1 MAGSALYVAAALVIV
16 MAGLLP
22 LGPGWVRWTGPDLL
36 LALTFA
42 WVLRR
47 PDQAPVLLVAAVFL
61 LADLLTLR
69 PPGLRA
75 ALVVVAS
82 ESARLREHRWRDR
95 TFLFEWLRVAILMG
109 AIMVADRVVQTVFFV
124 PPALAPRVPL
134 GQDMIRL
141 IATVAVYP
149 LVAGAA
155 RVLLGL
161 RRMAPGESDLG

>member
-75 ALVVVAS
+75 ARSVMAAVDGRPPLPAELSLLRPMSRSVVSTVTGP
-82 ESARLREHRWRDR
+82 RWPM
-95 TFLFEWLRVAILMG
+95 WLRVPSM
-109 AIMVADRVVQTVFFV
+109 
-124 PPALAPRVPL
+124 
-134 GQDMIRL
+134 
-141 IATVAVYP
+141 AT
-149 LVAGAA
+149 AA
-155 RVLLGL
+155 R
-161 RRMAPGESDLG
+161 